1 LHYIG
6 LSALKTAVDKGGL
19 MTIGKAAALTAGLL
33 GAMALGVIIGPSI
46 TNREMTTQPAAAVEP
61 APQASVTP
69 APAPVAPRVAA
80 ERRAEIKV
88 RENLATMS
96 SSSPEL
102 HARLKPV
109 LNRGAK
115 MELAAEGFRDAE
127 QFATVAHA
135 ARNTDVPFMVLKH
148 RVLNEKQ
155 SLSAAIAASKPN
167 IDAKREAARART
179 AAREDLDAITN

>member
-1 LHYIG
+1 
-6 LSALKTAVDKGGL
+6 
-19 MTIGKAAALTAGLL
+19 MTIGKATALTAGLI
-33 GAMALGVIIGPSI
+33 GAMALGVIVGPSI
-46 TNREMTTQPAAAVEP
+46 TNRGMMTQTSQPAAVEP
-61 APQASVTP
+61 APQATTTP
-69 APAPVAPRVAA
+69 AAAPVAPRVTA
-80 ERRAEIKV
+80 EKRAEIKV

-115 MELAAEGFRDAE
+115 MELAADGFRDAE

-135 ARNTDVPFMVLKH
+135 ARNTKVPFMVLKH

-155 SLSAAIAASKPN
+155 SLASAIAASKPDL
-167 IDAKREAARART
+167 DAKREAARART
-179 AAREDLDAITN
+179 AAREDIDAITN

>member
-1 LHYIG
+1 
-6 LSALKTAVDKGGL
+6 
-19 MTIGKAAALTAGLL
+19 MTIGKAAALTAGFI
-33 GAMALGVIIGPSI
+33 GAMALGVIVGPSI
-46 TNREMTTQPAAAVEP
+46 TDRGNTTTMAPTAAVAPAAENPAPAAA
-61 APQASVTP
+61 P
-69 APAPVAPRVAA
+69 APARVTA

-96 SSSPEL
+96 SASPEL

-115 MELAAEGFRDAE
+115 MDIAAQGFRDAE

-135 ARNTDVPFMVLKH
+135 ARNTEVPFMVLKH

-155 SLSAAIAASKPN
+155 SLANAIAASKPN
-167 IDAKREAARART
+167 VDAKREAARART
-179 AAREDLDAITN
+179 AAREDIDAITN

>member
-1 LHYIG
+1 
-6 LSALKTAVDKGGL
+6 
-19 MTIGKAAALTAGLL
+19 MTIGKAAALTAGLV
-33 GAMALGVIIGPSI
+33 GAMALGVIVGPSI
-46 TNREMTTQPAAAVEP
+46 TDRGNTMTT
-61 APQASVTP
+61 APTASVAPASETP
-69 APAPVAPRVAA
+69 APAAAPAPVRMTK
-80 ERRAEIKV
+80 ERRADIKV

-96 SSSPEL
+96 SASPEL

-115 MELAAEGFRDAE
+115 MDLAAQGFRDAE

-135 ARNTDVPFMVLKH
+135 ARNTEVPFMVLKH

-155 SLSAAIAASKPN
+155 SLADAIAASKPN
-167 IDAKREAARART
+167 VDAKREAARART

>member
-1 LHYIG
+1 
-6 LSALKTAVDKGGL
+6 
-19 MTIGKAAALTAGLL
+19 MTIGKASALTAGLL

-46 TNREMTTQPAAAVEP
+46 TNREMTTTAQPM
-61 APQASVTP
+61 ASVAP
-69 APAPVAPRVAA
+69 APAVPAAEPVAPRVTA

-88 RENLATMS
+88 RENLASMS

-115 MELAAEGFRDAE
+115 MKVAAEGFRDAE

-155 SLSAAIAASKPN
+155 SLANAIAASKPDLN
-167 IDAKREAARART
+167 AKREAARART

>member
-1 LHYIG
+1 
-6 LSALKTAVDKGGL
+6 
-19 MTIGKAAALTAGLL
+19 MTIGKASALTAGLL
-33 GAMALGVIIGPSI
+33 GAMALGVIVGPSI
-46 TNREMTTQPAAAVEP
+46 TNREMTTAQPT
-61 APQASVTP
+61 ASVAP
-69 APAPVAPRVAA
+69 APAPETPAAAPAPRVTA

-88 RENLATMS
+88 RENLVAMS

-155 SLSAAIAASKPN
+155 SLADAIAASKPDVN
-167 IDAKREAARART
+167 AKREAARART
-179 AAREDLDAITN
+179 AAREDINAITN

>member
-1 LHYIG
+1 
-6 LSALKTAVDKGGL
+6 
-19 MTIGKAAALTAGLL
+19 MTLGKATALTAGLI
-33 GAMALGVIIGPSI
+33 GAMALGVIVGPSI
-46 TNREMTTQPAAAVEP
+46 TNRGMMTSTSQPATVEP
-61 APQASVTP
+61 APQATTTP
-69 APAPVAPRVAA
+69 AAAPVAPRVTA
-80 ERRAEIKV
+80 EKRAEIKV

-115 MELAAEGFRDAE
+115 MELAADGFRDAE

-135 ARNTDVPFMVLKH
+135 ARNTKVPFMVLKH

-155 SLSAAIAASKPN
+155 SLASAIAASNPEL
-167 IDAKREAARART
+167 DAKREAARART